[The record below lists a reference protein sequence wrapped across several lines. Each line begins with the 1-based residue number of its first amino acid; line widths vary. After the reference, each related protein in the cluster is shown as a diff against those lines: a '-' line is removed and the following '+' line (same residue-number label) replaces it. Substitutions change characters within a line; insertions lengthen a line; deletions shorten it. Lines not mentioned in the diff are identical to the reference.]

1 MLSGLLVLS
10 PATVNAEALQIK
22 PTLDILET
30 LTNNVNLAPSGSAQ
44 SDLVSILTPGFLIDE
59 KGGRTRLTGQVSVPI
74 SLYARTGG
82 ANNQVYVN
90 ANVLGSVEAIEK
102 FFFVEAAATAS
113 QQYFTPFG
121 AQPPGLA
128 NSTENRYTSV
138 LYRVSPY
145 IQGGAP
151 GDLQYQ
157 VRDDNYWN
165 NLNGAPV
172 SGVNNAYTNALVA
185 TVSKQSAQLGWSF
198 EYDRT
203 SVDFNSQSPLLT
215 QLGRLRVL
223 HSPDPQLQLSASGG
237 YENEDYTFSQ
247 SRGAIYGVGVTWH
260 PTDRT
265 NVEAQWEHRFFGA
278 SYLFNFAHRMPL
290 SVWSLNASRN
300 ISTYPQQIAGLSSG
314 FDVRSVLDQLFLAS
328 IPDPVQ
334 RAQYID
340 QYIRDH
346 GLPSTLSTAVPLYT
360 QQITL
365 QTQATAS
372 VGLLGARNTI
382 FFSAFYLRSQP
393 ITAAGTD
400 VPAAIA
406 AENNNTQVGG
416 TVVWTHNLAPNLTFA
431 LNGTL
436 LRTESNLTSTELGFL
451 TTTRQGYV
459 TATLTYPLSPNS
471 SVNGGV
477 RYQVLRN
484 DTASGYTEAAVFV
497 GFNHTFH

>member
-1 MLSGLLVLS
+1 VLSGLFALS
-10 PATVNAEALQIK
+10 AEIVNAEALRIV
-22 PTLDILET
+22 PTFGILET
-30 LTNNVNLAPSGSAQ
+30 LTNNVNLTPAGSAQ
-44 SDLVSILTPGFLIDE
+44 SDLVSVLTPGFLITE
-59 KGGRTRLTGQVSVPI
+59 SGGRTSLTGTVSVPV

-82 ANNQVYVN
+82 ANNQAYVN

-102 FFFVEAAATAS
+102 FFFVEAAASAS

-128 NSTENRYTSV
+128 NSTENRYTTV
-138 LYRVSPY
+138 LYRISPY
-145 IQGGAP
+145 VRWEAP
-151 GDLQYQ
+151 GDIQYL

-165 NLNGAPV
+165 NLSGAPV
-172 SGVNNAYTNALVA
+172 SGVNNAYTNALTA
-185 TVSKQSAQLGWSF
+185 TVSKQSAQLGWSL

-203 SVDFNSQSPLLT
+203 SVNFNSQPPLLT
-215 QLGRLRVL
+215 QLARLRVL
-223 HSPDPQLQLSASGG
+223 HSPDPQLTLSASGG
-237 YENEDYTFSQ
+237 YEDEDYTFSQ
-247 SRGAIYGVGVTWH
+247 SRGAIYGVGATWH

-265 NVEAQWEHRFFGA
+265 NVEALWEHRFFGA

-300 ISTYPQQIAGLSSG
+300 ISSYPQQIAGLSQG
-314 FDVRSVLDQLFLAS
+314 VDVRSFLDQLFLAS

-334 RAQYID
+334 RAQFID

-346 GLPSTLSTAVPLYT
+346 GLPPFLSSSVPLYN

-365 QTQATAS
+365 QTQANAS
-372 VGLLGARNTI
+372 FGLLGARNTI

-400 VPAAIA
+400 VPGAIA

-416 TVVWTHNLAPNLTFA
+416 NVVWTHNLAADLTFA
-431 LNGTL
+431 LSGSFF
-436 LRTESNLTSTELGFL
+436 RTESNLATTALGFL
-451 TTTRQGYV
+451 STTRQGYV

-471 SVNGGV
+471 SLNGGV
-477 RYQVLRN
+477 RYQLLRN
-484 DTASGYTEAAVFV
+484 DTASGYTEAAAFV
-497 GFNHTFH
+497 GFNYTFH